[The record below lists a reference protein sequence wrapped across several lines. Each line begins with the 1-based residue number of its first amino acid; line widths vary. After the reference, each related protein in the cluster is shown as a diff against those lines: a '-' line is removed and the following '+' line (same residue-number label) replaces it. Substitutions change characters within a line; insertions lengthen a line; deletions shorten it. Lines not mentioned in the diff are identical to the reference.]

1 VSIKFKFNEDQ
12 YIKEL
17 YKYVESTYNQHYGK
31 GKIQTA
37 EIIIDR
43 GRGLEFCLGNVDKY
57 SLRYGEKGEPSDHR
71 KDLMKMLHYN
81 IIALFAHDLKHGEVN
96 DEDQ

>member
-1 VSIKFKFNEDQ
+1 MFKFNEDK

-17 YKYVESTYNQHYGK
+17 YKYIESTYGAHYGK
-31 GKIQTA
+31 SKIQTT

-43 GRGLEFCLGNVDKY
+43 GRGLEFCLGNIDKY

-71 KDLMKMLHYN
+71 KDLMKILHYA
-81 IIALFAHDLKHGEVN
+81 IIALYAHDEKQGVD
-96 DEDQ
+96 DE

>member
-1 VSIKFKFNEDQ
+1 MSSKFKFNEDQ

-17 YKYVESTYNQHYGK
+17 YKYVEGTYTEHYGK
-31 GKIQTA
+31 GKIQTT

-57 SLRYGEKGEPSDHR
+57 SLRYSEKGEPPDHR

-81 IIALFAHDLKHGEVN
+81 IIALYAHDLKHGEVN